1 MNKHGDELDEYKG
14 WELGC
19 GYEFD
24 EYGGMRDGGAR
35 HKNSCM

>member
-24 EYGGMRDGGAR
+24 EYGGNER
-35 HKNSCM
+35 